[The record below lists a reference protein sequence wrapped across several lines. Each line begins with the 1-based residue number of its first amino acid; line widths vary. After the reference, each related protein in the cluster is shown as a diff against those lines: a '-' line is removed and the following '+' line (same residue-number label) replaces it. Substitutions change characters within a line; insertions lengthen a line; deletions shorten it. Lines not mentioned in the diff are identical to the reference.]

1 LLENGI
7 DGLGLL
13 GTCGAE
19 RLPQIWKILQIS
31 QTTFKI
37 FSNPL
42 FLLKAAS
49 VDNSRLLIFTGQSP
63 KAVGAALEFHHAIT
77 GGDTFSQQETKNV

>member
-13 GTCGAE
+13 GTCGAG
-19 RLPQIWKILQIS
+19 RLPQIWTSLQIS
-31 QTTFKI
+31 QTTLKTLN
-37 FSNPL
+37 NPL
-42 FLLKAAS
+42 FLWKAEI

-63 KAVGAALEFHHAIT
+63 KAVGAALEFHHART
-77 GGDTFSQQETKNV
+77 GGDTFSQQETKKV